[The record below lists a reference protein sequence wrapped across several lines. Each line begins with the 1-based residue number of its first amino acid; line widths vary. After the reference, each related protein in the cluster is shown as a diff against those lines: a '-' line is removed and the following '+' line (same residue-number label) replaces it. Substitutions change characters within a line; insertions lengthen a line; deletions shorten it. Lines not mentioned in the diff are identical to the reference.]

1 MEAAS
6 VVSPARLSLVPP
18 SADDVLVG
26 ERERLEK
33 LYDELMRLAEDV
45 DPLRA
50 AVLRTWARTV
60 RGWIRLARR

>member
-6 VVSPARLSLVPP
+6 VVGPLRLRLVPP
-18 SADDVLVG
+18 TANDPSVG
-26 ERERLEK
+26 DSLED
-33 LYDELMRLAEDV
+33 LYELLMRLAEDA

-60 RGWIRLARR
+60 HGWLRLGR